1 MVTDTEIAEVDY
13 LVTIVG
19 DDVRK
24 DRTTGPAYRMP
35 EPLGEGYEW
44 RVPIH
49 YPADFWAYGEIFDEV
64 VYRERLWSVRQN
76 GRTLICK
83 WIPKTA
89 RQRGVP
95 EKGILPAPEDLAAAF
110 ADAS

>member
-1 MVTDTEIAEVDY
+1 MVTESEIVQADY

-35 EPLGEGYEW
+35 EPFGEGYEW
-44 RVPIH
+44 RVPIR
-49 YPADFWAYGEIFDEV
+49 YPAEFWAYGEIFDEV
-64 VYRERLWSVRQN
+64 VYQERLWSVRQN
-76 GRTLICK
+76 GRTLIFK

-89 RQRGVP
+89 RQQGVT
-95 EKGILPAPEDLAAAF
+95 EKGVLPAPEDLAAAF
-110 ADAS
+110 VDAS

>member
-1 MVTDTEIAEVDY
+1 MVMEPGLAEVDY

-35 EPLGEGYEW
+35 EPFGECYEW
-44 RVPIH
+44 HVPIH
-49 YPADFWAYGEIFDEV
+49 YPAEFWAYGEIFDEV
-64 VYRERLWSVRQN
+64 VYPERLWSVRQN
-76 GRTLICK
+76 GKTLICK

-89 RQRGVP
+89 RQHGVT
-95 EKGILPAPEDLAAAF
+95 EKSVLPAPEDLAAAF
-110 ADAS
+110 VGAS